1 MMMFRHPAFLFL
13 LLLLL
18 PLVGWYIWKWRNSNP
33 SMGLSSTD
41 AFKGMPT
48 SWKVYLM
55 HFCFMLKLVAIGTL
69 IVALAR
75 PQTNDTKRTSRV
87 EGTDIVLAIDISS
100 SMLATDLQPTR
111 FDAAKDVAQKFVNQ
125 RTDDNIGLVVFSG
138 ESLSLMPLTN
148 DKPALINAIGGVKT
162 GLLNDGTAIGD
173 GLSSAINRLTSGK
186 AKSKSIILLT
196 DGTNN
201 AGDVAPSTAAKI
213 ARQKGIKIYT
223 IGVGTNG
230 SIQITDPYG
239 FSTTTMETKIDESA
253 LKEIAQITGGK
264 FFRATDSRMLK
275 EIFNEIDSLE
285 KTTLD
290 VNKIMRTEENFM
302 PWVFVSLCAFLLQLL
317 IRYTLLRR
325 IP

>member
-1 MMMFRHPAFLFL
+1 MLFKHPLILLLFL
-13 LLLLL
+13 IYI
-18 PLVGWYIWKWRNSNP
+18 PLIAWYILKWRNSSP
-33 SMGLSSTD
+33 SIGISTVS
-41 AFKGMPT
+41 AFKGTPA
-48 SWKVYLM
+48 SWRVILM
-55 HFCFMLKLVAIGTL
+55 HVCFALQLIGVGAL

-75 PQTNDTKRTSRV
+75 PQTHDSKRTSRV
-87 EGTDIVLAIDISS
+87 EGTDIVLALDISS

-125 RTDDNIGLVVFSG
+125 RVDDNIGFVVFSG

-148 DKPALINAIGGVKT
+148 DKPALINAISGVKT

-201 AGDVAPSTAAKI
+201 AGDVAPATAAQI
-213 ARQKGIKIYT
+213 AKNKGIKIYT

-230 SIQITDPYG
+230 TIQVTDPYG

-253 LKEIAQITGGK
+253 LKNIAEITKGK
-264 FFRATDSRMLK
+264 YFRATDSRMLRD
-275 EIFNEIDSLE
+275 IFNEIDSLE

-290 VNKIMRTEENFM
+290 VNKYTHTEENFM
-302 PWVFVSLCAFLLQLL
+302 PWVMIALFAIALQLL